1 MSNFNLN
8 PLFRSTVGFDRLFD
22 MLNSE
27 TSQTNSY
34 PPYNIEVIEEN
45 KYVISMAVAGFKES
59 EIDITSHE
67 GKLTVK
73 GNKKPEE
80 KKDRKFVHRGI
91 AERSFTQS
99 FELADHVEV
108 KSAKLEDGI
117 LNIGLVREVPEKLKP
132 RKISINGSQT
142 TIENQAENEKEVE
155 NA

>member
-27 TSQTNSY
+27 APQTNGY
-34 PPYNIEVIEEN
+34 PPYNIEIVEDN
-45 KYVISMAVAGFKES
+45 KYVISMAVAGFKDA

-67 GKLTVK
+67 GKLTIK
-73 GNKKPEE
+73 GNKKADD

-91 AERSFTQS
+91 AERSFTQT

-132 RKISINGSQT
+132 KKISINGNQPA
-142 TIENQAENEKEVE
+142 IETEKEVE
-155 NA
+155 EA